1 MQVEYSE
8 EEIKK
13 RKEILKILCI
23 LTFIGS
29 GLSALSGFS
38 MFLMIDTFRNFFEQG
53 MFDFM
58 SEQMDMGSFETMLYI
73 NRSYFLINAL
83 LSLGTIFGAYL
94 MWNFKKFG
102 FHIYTISQI
111 ILLIIPQLFIS
122 GFPFPTF
129 ELMVTGV
136 FVYLYSR
143 QLPLMK

>member
-1 MQVEYSE
+1 MQAEYSE
-8 EEIKK
+8 EEKKK
-13 RKEILKILCI
+13 RTDILKILCI

-38 MFLMIDTFRNFFEQG
+38 MFLMIDLFRNFYEQG

-73 NRSYFLINAL
+73 NRSYFLFNSL
-83 LSLGTIFGAYL
+83 LSLGTVFGAYL
-94 MWNFKKFG
+94 MWKFKKLG

-111 ILLIIPQLFIS
+111 ILLIIPQLYIS

-129 ELMVTGV
+129 ELMVTGA